1 MRALDRRYLLL
12 GDRNRLVRDPLD
24 LLRLAF
30 FSRTVVFAVMGR
42 STAVGLTAET
52 LAVTMPL
59 VLDALPGSGVGVV
72 VLVQPD
78 HSAAAV
84 FYLIAVTMPGL
95 EPAGGEG
102 QMPSASAA
110 FSNWSSRT

>member
-30 FSRTVVFAVMGR
+30 FAGTVVFAVMGR
-42 STAVGLTAET
+42 STAVGHGGDARRDD
-52 LAVTMPL
+52 AL

-84 FYLIAVTMPGL
+84 FYLIAVTMPGR

>member
-30 FSRTVVFAVMGR
+30 FAGTVVFAVMGR

-84 FYLIAVTMPGL
+84 FYLIAVTMPGR